1 MDKKIHRYFNK
12 KCRDAKH
19 MKRCSTSLVTEEMQ
33 MKNTM
38 KYHMYVSGW
47 LKLKIVT
54 IPNAGDDVE
63 KPDHTSMAGGNG
75 K

>member
-1 MDKKIHRYFNK
+1 MHL
-12 KCRDAKH
+12 
-19 MKRCSTSLVTEEMQ
+19 SE
-33 MKNTM
+33 
-38 KYHMYVSGW
+38 W

-63 KPDHTSMAGGNG
+63 KPDHTSIAGRNI